1 MNGTISTSSD
11 VVLYGLRVRS
21 AVPLPGRPAVGTEP
35 PDLEIVK
42 GDDIDSPVDPP
53 PGTNIAHSE
62 LAAEQWYT
70 FTRLPSG
77 DFLLRYAGL
86 CDFVVDADLRRAVV
100 NTGRGADADM
110 VPVLAAGALMAFVL
124 IMSGEPVLHASAV
137 DIGGRALAFVGRSGM
152 GKSTMATLCCAA
164 GGRLITDD
172 VLRLTAGPAPR
183 CYLGTGELRLRFA
196 ATELADRFVD
206 LPESRPTADG
216 RDALSPEVWG
226 TDLVPLAAI
235 VVPLPNHEVSTLR
248 VVRLGPMD
256 ALTALVAFPRI
267 LGWQEP
273 PTRARQ
279 FKLMGEV
286 SNAVPVYTVD
296 VPWGPPFAPDL
307 VPEMLA
313 ALESTSDIA
322 TYGPGPFRPG
332 AYLPG
337 GGLATS
343 AGPRPAGNLLPNQYE
358 EM

>member
-1 MNGTISTSSD
+1 VNRTIVPIAD

-21 AVPLPGRPAVGTEP
+21 EFPLPGRPAVGTEP
-35 PDLEIVK
+35 CDLEIVK

-53 PGTNIAHSE
+53 PGTKIAHSE
-62 LAAEQWYT
+62 LSADQWYT

-77 DFLLRYAGL
+77 DFVLRYAGL

-100 NTGRGADADM
+100 NTGRGADTDM
-110 VPVLAAGALMAFVL
+110 VTVLAAGALMSFVL

-164 GGRLITDD
+164 GGQLITDD

-196 ATELADRFVD
+196 AAELADSFVD
-206 LPESRPTADG
+206 LPVSRPTADG
-216 RDALSPEVWG
+216 RDALSPDVCG
-226 TDLVPLAAI
+226 NDLVPLAAI
-235 VVPLPNHEVSTLR
+235 VVPLPSHEVSTLR

-286 SNAVPVYTVD
+286 SSAVPVYTVD

-307 VPEMLA
+307 VPDMLA
-313 ALESTSDIA
+313 ALESTSDID

-332 AYLPG
+332 SYRPG
-337 GGLATS
+337 GHLAAPTS
-343 AGPRPAGNLLPNQYE
+343 PQLAANLLTNHYE
-358 EM
+358 EL

>member
-1 MNGTISTSSD
+1 

-21 AVPLPGRPAVGTEP
+21 EIPLPGRPGVGTEP
-35 PDLEIVK
+35 FDLEIVK
-42 GDDIDSPVDPP
+42 GADIAPPVEPP
-53 PGTNIAHSE
+53 PGTRIAHSE
-62 LAAEQWYT
+62 LSADQWYT

-77 DFLLRYAGL
+77 EFLLRYAGL

-100 NTGRGADADM
+100 HTGRGADGDM
-110 VPVLAAGALMAFVL
+110 VPVLATGALLSFVL

-172 VLRLTAGPAPR
+172 VLRLTPGPAPR
-183 CYLGTGELRLRFA
+183 CYLGTGELRLRIA
-196 ATELADRFVD
+196 AAELAESFGDVPD
-206 LPESRPTADG
+206 SRPTADG

-226 TDLVPLAAI
+226 RDLVPLAAI
-235 VVPLPNHEVSTLR
+235 VVPLPNHEASTFR

-273 PTRARQ
+273 PTSARQ

-286 SNAVPVYTVD
+286 SNAVPVYAVD

-332 AYLPG
+332 AYRPG
-337 GGLATS
+337 GHLATS
-343 AGPRPAGNLLPNQYE
+343 TGPQLAGSSLPEQYE
-358 EM
+358 EI